1 MEKISQDF
9 YDILT
14 QVTFKVKA
22 RFHVFFF
29 FFKHKTKNTQRVWGK
44 NG

>member
-29 FFKHKTKNTQRVWGK
+29 FFQTQNKKYAKGL
-44 NG
+44 G